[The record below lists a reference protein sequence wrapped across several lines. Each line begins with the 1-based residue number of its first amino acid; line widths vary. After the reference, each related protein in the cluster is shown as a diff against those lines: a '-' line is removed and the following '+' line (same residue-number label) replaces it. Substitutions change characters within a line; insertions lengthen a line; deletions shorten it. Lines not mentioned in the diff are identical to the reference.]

1 MQVSFFNDDDDN
13 DDDDDE
19 DDDDDFSFQL
29 TRTNASDGKSPNR
42 IRSEN
47 RKKSHSEVGTGQMEN
62 PG

>member
-13 DDDDDE
+13 DDDDD
-19 DDDDDFSFQL
+19 DDDDDLSFQL

-47 RKKSHSEVGTGQMEN
+47 RKNSHSEVGTRQMEN